1 MAKKGHQRW
10 VAISIASTILFGT
23 IPPGWGIPEVHAA
36 SESVPTFT
44 SFKQIQNQLAQDLL
58 ERKTVMSFRYKGS
71 TANLESQLKQ
81 SIAIALERDPYT
93 KYIVDRY
100 VFSWKGRASSTKV
113 TVKFVYRETKAQ
125 TAYVN
130 SKVKKIVQHII
141 KKNMTD
147 HEKIKVIHDYVVQNL
162 KYDHGL
168 KNFTAYEGLKIGE
181 VVCQGYT
188 LLAYKMLE
196 EAGFTSKIVEGT
208 AKGQLHAWNLV
219 KLDGKWYHMDTTWD
233 DPGDDTLFKGGV
245 KYTYYLKTDQQLAVD
260 HTWNRKNYPAAN
272 SKYRDVL
279 LGLVDTNAGKKG
291 ERYKEIS
298 EDLGLHLYAK
308 DAVVLSSE
316 DLVSK
321 IAMQIKKGHKRGLV
335 RYSGTEDQLITDLA
349 SLYSLKIGKISY
361 LIEKLEDTNDWKV
374 EIRWE

>member
-1 MAKKGHQRW
+1 MARKAHQRW
-10 VAISIASTILFGT
+10 VAIGIASAILFGT

-36 SESVPTFT
+36 SESIPIFT
-44 SFKQIQNQLAQDLL
+44 SYKQIQNQLAQDLM
-58 ERKTVMSFRYKGS
+58 ERKTVISFRYKGS
-71 TANLESQLKQ
+71 TTDLENQLKQ
-81 SIAIALERDPYT
+81 SIALALEHDPYT

-100 VFSWKGRASSTKV
+100 VFSWKGRTSSTKV

-125 TAYVN
+125 TVYVN
-130 SKVKKIVQHII
+130 AKVKKIVKHII
-141 KKNMTD
+141 KKDMTD

-162 KYDHGL
+162 KYDYGL
-168 KNFTAYEGLKIGE
+168 KHFTAYEGLKIGA

-188 LLAYKMLE
+188 LLTYRMLE
-196 EAGFTSKIVEGT
+196 EAGFTTKIVEGT

-219 KLDGKWYHMDTTWD
+219 KLDGQWYHMDTTWD

-260 HTWNRKNYPAAN
+260 HIWKRNNYPTSN
-272 SKYRDVL
+272 TNYRDVL
-279 LGLVDTNAGKKG
+279 LSLMDTSAGNKAD
-291 ERYKEIS
+291 RYKEIS
-298 EDLGLHLYAK
+298 QDLGLDLYAE
-308 DAVVLSSE
+308 DAIVLNSE

-321 IAMQIKKGHKRGLV
+321 ISQRIKKGHKRGLV
-335 RYSGTEDQLITDLA
+335 RYAGSEDELITDLS

-361 LIEKLEDTNDWKV
+361 LMEKLEDTDDWKV